1 MNVVYLKLITGE
13 DIVSYSEGVDE
24 EYVHLYNP
32 ICLHA
37 VNINR
42 GAVIRSTKWI
52 PFTDHN
58 DFSVRIRDILI
69 LSTPTKD
76 IEEQY
81 FKSLDVLHDRSL
93 QAEFESVA
101 EFDEEEENAFYEL
114 YSNTSIRVH

>member
-24 EYVHLYNP
+24 EYVYLYNP
-32 ICLHA
+32 ICFHT
-37 VNINR
+37 VNTNR
-42 GAVIRSTKWI
+42 GAMVRSTKWI

-81 FKSLDVLHDRSL
+81 FKSLDVLDENSL
-93 QAEFESVA
+93 QEG
-101 EFDEEEENAFYEL
+101 FDEEQVKAFYEL
-114 YSNTSIRVH
+114 YSNTSIKVH